1 MLQSRVGVLLAVA
14 LLGAAPLQA
23 QARAKAQQASLVL
36 YKGQWMRKY
45 DVEQLRYIDYVR
57 AHGYVHYFGKWRPK
71 ADVRKLRRDAR
82 RHMNR
87 LASSSAKTRDRARAN
102 LHKMARKH
110 EMPRL
115 AVLADRVHQDYGDY
129 WRRYRIVQERRR
141 YTVTMGINFQHTELL
156 GLDTVPVSLG
166 TGRVQIQLPR
176 TRSVSIGT
184 TVTVPAGIG
193 R

>member
-1 MLQSRVGVLLAVA
+1 
-14 LLGAAPLQA
+14 
-23 QARAKAQQASLVL
+23 
-36 YKGQWMRKY
+36 MRKY
-45 DVEQLRYIDYVR
+45 DAEQLKYVDYMR
-57 AHGYVHYFGKWRPK
+57 AHGYVHYFGKWRRK
-71 ADVRKLRRDAR
+71 ADAKKIQRDAKR
-82 RHMNR
+82 QMNR
-87 LASSSAKTRDRARAN
+87 LASSSKSSRDRARDG
-102 LHKMARKH
+102 LHAMAKKH

-115 AVLADRVHQDYGDY
+115 VVLADRVHKDYSEY
-129 WRRYRIVQERRR
+129 WLRHYRVLRERRR

-166 TGRVQIQLPR
+166 VGSPVRIQLPR

>member
-1 MLQSRVGVLLAVA
+1 MQ
-14 LLGAAPLQA
+14 
-23 QARAKAQQASLVL
+23 AKAETQRASLVL

-87 LASSSAKTRDRARAN
+87 LASSSLNTRDRARAD
-102 LHKMARKH
+102 LHKMAKKH

-115 AVLADRVHQDYGDY
+115 TVLADRVHKDYGGY
-129 WRRYRIVQERRR
+129 WRRYHVQHRTISRPQQR
-141 YTVTMGINFQHTELL
+141 HGGRQVF
-156 GLDTVPVSLG
+156 VP
-166 TGRVQIQLPR
+166 
-176 TRSVSIGT
+176 RSIRWLQRSGSA
-184 TVTVPAGIG
+184 PDNSMH
-193 R
+193 RSD